1 MARRREPARSGRL
14 NMRLA
19 DDKLERWREFAEA
32 DGRSLTDFVE
42 RCVDDVIAVLVV
54 NRRHD
59 QSADRRARRL
69 GELSPTR
76 IEELRERGGDGRI
89 GPSSTRRRGCEP
101 GPVCGNVTRR

>member
-76 IEELRERGGDGRI
+76 IEELRERGGDWTDWPELDEEAG
-89 GPSSTRRRGCEP
+89 
-101 GPVCGNVTRR
+101 V

>member
-19 DDKLERWREFAEA
+19 DDKLEGWREFAEA

-76 IEELRERGGDGRI
+76 IEELRERGGDWTDWPELDEEAG
-89 GPSSTRRRGCEP
+89 
-101 GPVCGNVTRR
+101 V